1 MEGILRAAG
10 GLGLLGTLQLQ
21 VIGITFRLADAD
33 GVETPVFIC
42 ICNAY
47 TARQITAVACRGAR
61 HVDDAYHRLG
71 NPPVCRR
78 CVPMA
83 QRLIDD
89 HHDSKAGASQAPM
102 ASGAA

>member
-1 MEGILRAAG
+1 
-10 GLGLLGTLQLQ
+10 
-21 VIGITFRLADAD
+21 
-33 GVETPVFIC
+33 VFVC

-47 TARQITAVACRGAR
+47 TARQITAIAGMGAR
-61 HVDDAYHRLG
+61 HVDEAYHRLG

-89 HHDSKAGASQAPM
+89 HHGSEAGASWGVMRKSA
-102 ASGAA
+102 G